1 MVEKMIEKKEEKFK
15 ERREKAEEFETRHRA
30 FLEKLGHLPSN
41 RKEERWEMFSEYDQ
55 RESFIIELME
65 AYKPGAYEKIERRL
79 KKAQGSPEEKISYWD
94 EKEIDP
100 AIFME
105 ALKDAIGSYT
115 GINQKGEAYG
125 FVACTGLMYKQR
137 VGKAAVNNAQE
148 MRGISGLS
156 YKKRLSVLKM
166 AKTIQKLRAEKGHE
180 FSLEQELK
188 RIIKESI
195 GEGKERKEKELI
207 ELVRVLVTSESIVDS
222 MDKPIGGENSGGT
235 LGDIVGDEK
244 DDYSLWLEQENNRF
258 LLKRFYRKIEEEWG
272 VIKAGKGLKEQERI
286 KPYFTQDVLR
296 ALKQDEEGKP
306 YLEEPAGNEEIYQI
320 LKPKGDFLYHKVLY
334 HRYLWRALV
343 EKPDN
348 FYDVYVLLLRND
360 FKFTDKILAEVMGKD
375 KSAVS
380 RVRNE
385 KYREIM
391 EKIYNYCTSLE

>member
-15 ERREKAEEFETRHRA
+15 ERREKAEEFETRHSA

-79 KKAQGSPEEKISYWD
+79 KKAQGSTEEKISYRD

-125 FVACTGLMYKQR
+125 FVACTGLIYKQR
-137 VGKAAVNNAQE
+137 VGKEAVNNKQG

-166 AKTIQKLRAEKGHE
+166 AKTIQKLKEEKGYE
-180 FSLEQELK
+180 FSLEQEMK
-188 RIIKESI
+188 RVIEESI
-195 GEGKERKEKELI
+195 GEGKEKKEKELM
-207 ELVRVLVTSESIVDS
+207 ELVRALHTSESIVTS
-222 MDKPIGGENSGGT
+222 MDKPIGGENSGDT
-235 LGDIVGDEK
+235 LGDTVKDEK

-258 LLKRFYRKIEEEWG
+258 LLKTFYQKIEEGWG
-272 VIKAGKGLKEQERI
+272 VIKAGTGLKEQERI

-296 ALKQDEEGKP
+296 VLKQDEEGKP

-320 LKPKGDFLYHKVLY
+320 LKPKGDFLYHKVFY
-334 HRYLWRALV
+334 HCYLWRALV

-348 FYDVYVLLLRND
+348 FYGVYVLLLRSD

-375 KSAVS
+375 KTAVS
-380 RVRNE
+380 KGR
-385 KYREIM
+385 KQYREIM
-391 EKIYNYCTSLE
+391 KAIYNYCTSLE